1 MIFQRQQNT
10 VFLRGRK
17 TLFDRIDTPF
27 ESIVLRISLEYR
39 LDAAVCH
46 QLVERF
52 DRTPAS
58 RVEPQTRHAHACCKL
73 NAMNGMI
80 DLLCEELLVRRNK
93 TLVDRKAGECNAVHE
108 GVALE
113 SLDIGVILT
122 FHLAVKDVDAFNP
135 NARGFIDY
143 LLDWKLLF
151 REMPV

>member
-1 MIFQRQQNT
+1 
-10 VFLRGRK
+10 RGRK

-27 ESIVLRISLEYR
+27 ESIVLRIFLEYR
-39 LDAAVCH
+39 LDAAGCH

-58 RVEPQTRHAHACCKL
+58 RVEPRTRQAHACCML
-73 NAMNGMI
+73 NAMNRLL
-80 DLLCEELLVRRNK
+80 DVLCEDLAVRRSN

-122 FHLAVKDVDAFNP
+122 CHLAVKDVDAFNT